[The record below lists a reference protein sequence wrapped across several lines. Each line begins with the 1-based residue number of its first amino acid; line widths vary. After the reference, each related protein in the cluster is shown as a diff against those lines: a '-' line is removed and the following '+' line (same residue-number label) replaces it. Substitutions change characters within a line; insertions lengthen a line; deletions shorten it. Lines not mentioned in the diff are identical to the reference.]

1 MDRGR
6 RAPLTQPSRAGE
18 PAASGAGSPSS
29 RLRPTTEEL
38 SALDDQP
45 AESQQT
51 KAVVGGAVT
60 LGGHVAVQALRL
72 GGQIVLTRLLPQ
84 EAFGLMA
91 IVYTYRGMIDLFSDV
106 GIGPSIIQNERGD
119 DPRFLDTAWTIQ
131 FARGTG
137 LFIFATLTAPFVS
150 RFYGHSALAWL
161 IPTASLAGIVAGSRS
176 TKAYAAERHLRL
188 GWLTINEIIAAVSA
202 LVVMITWSL
211 IEPSVWAL
219 VVGGLVGASVDV
231 VLGHVVLRG
240 YNARI
245 GWEKRAA
252 QALMQFGKWVF
263 LSTVLTFAVT
273 EADRL
278 IFGKMIS
285 LAELGIY
292 NVALTIATV
301 PTGAMQSL
309 AGKVIFPLFSR
320 INQTGEHLVEVF
332 TKARRLHMVVSGWT
346 LSGLIGGGQAAIGL
360 VYDDRY
366 AAGGWM
372 LQLLAIAAWIAT
384 PENTNS
390 SASLALGHP
399 RWVAAGNLGKLIGMM
414 LLLPLGYFLGGF
426 SGALIAYVASEV
438 FRYAAS
444 TLGIY
449 KRGLPTMRQDLE
461 CSAVV
466 VVASLAAHF
475 LVQYLE
481 AQRLPAAVQALCV
494 FVVVTAIWAPWL
506 FPYARQALDKLRARR
521 AS

>member
-1 MDRGR
+1 MQPRSHLR
-6 RAPLTQPSRAGE
+6 RTDVAAALVE
-18 PAASGAGSPSS
+18 LPAQS
-29 RLRPTTEEL
+29 
-38 SALDDQP
+38 DQ
-45 AESQQT
+45 S

-60 LGGHVAVQALRL
+60 LGGHIAVQAVRL

-119 DPRFLDTAWTIQ
+119 DPPFLDTAWTIQ

-137 LFIFATLTAPFVS
+137 LFILATLTAPLVA
-150 RFYGHSALAWL
+150 RFYGHAELAWL
-161 IPTASLAGIVAGSRS
+161 IPVASLAGIVAGSRS

-188 GWLTINEIIAAVSA
+188 GWLTINEIIASVCA
-202 LVVMITWSL
+202 LIVMVTWAL
-211 IEPSVWAL
+211 IRPSVWAL
-219 VVGGLVGASVDV
+219 VTGGLVGACTDV
-231 VLGHVVLRG
+231 LLGHLMLRG

-252 QALMQFGKWVF
+252 LALMQFGKWVF
-263 LSTVLTFAVT
+263 LSTVLTFAVN
-273 EADRL
+273 ESDRL
-278 IFGKMIS
+278 IFGKMVS

-292 NVALTIATV
+292 NVALTIALV
-301 PTGAMQSL
+301 PTSAMHSL

-332 TKARRLHMVVSGWT
+332 TKARRLHLIVSGWT

-372 LQLLAIAAWIAT
+372 LQLLALAAWIAT
-384 PENTNS
+384 PESTNS

-399 RWVAAGNLGKLIGMM
+399 RWVAAGNLSKLIGMI
-414 LLLPLGYFLGGF
+414 LFLPAGYYLGGF
-426 SGALIAYVASEV
+426 GGALIGYVLSET

-444 TLGIY
+444 TLAVY
-449 KRGLPTMRQDLE
+449 KRGLPTLRHDFE
-461 CSAVV
+461 CTGVV
-466 VVASLAAHF
+466 IVASLAAHF

-481 AQRLPAAVQALCV
+481 ARHMPAALQSLCV
-494 FVVVTAIWAPWL
+494 FVVVTAIWSRWL
-506 FPYARQALDKLRARR
+506 FPYARQALDRVRARH
-521 AS
+521 AD